1 MVPSRPPLT
10 KPPWKQSSYVQCGS
24 EAVLPKSTG
33 NTVHPMPSKRTLVIS
48 LLVGVGHAI
57 GLLAVALH
65 LGYPISPLEYSLLGV
80 AWRYGGLV
88 LVAALPVW
96 LAVRYRLLAPL
107 AALAITTGYVVGME
121 LLPPGP
127 TFRDAAEL
135 ERLAEPTG
143 ITVVEDGLYIVRY
156 MVNAS
161 VWTVGFL
168 FLGLVEHVVRSTW
181 EALPSV
187 REAPP
192 WLSMPASRRRATAVA
207 TTGGIVH
214 AVVMVWFAARLGVT
228 FSGGRE
234 WALYLFGA
242 VGMVVLAAVPLYLLV
257 RHRLVT
263 PATLL
268 TLFVLLD
275 VRAEFTASVED
286 PHALYFGGWFLYL
299 GILLIAGGVEYGLRR
314 IDVYRRVVTRL

>member
-1 MVPSRPPLT
+1 
-10 KPPWKQSSYVQCGS
+10 
-24 EAVLPKSTG
+24 
-33 NTVHPMPSKRTLVIS
+33 MPSNHPLVIS
-48 LLVGVGHAI
+48 LIVGVVHAI

-65 LGYPISPLEYSLLGV
+65 LGYPVSPLEYSLLGV

-96 LAVRYRLLAPL
+96 LAVRYRLVAPL

-168 FLGLVEHVVRSTW
+168 FLGLLEYVVRSTSN
-181 EALPSV
+181 ALPPV
-187 REAPP
+187 REATP
-192 WLSMPASRRRATAVA
+192 WLSMPASRRRAAAVA
-207 TTGGIVH
+207 TTAGIVH
-214 AVVMVWFAARLGVT
+214 AVVMVWFAARLGVA
-228 FSGGRE
+228 FSGGRK

-257 RHRLVT
+257 RHRLVV
-263 PATLL
+263 PAALL

-275 VRAEFTASVED
+275 VQAEFTASVED

-299 GILLIAGGVEYGLRR
+299 GLLLVMGSVEYGLRR
-314 IDVYRRVVTRL
+314 IDIYRRVASRL